1 MASNTKGVPD
11 NTTIGVLVEAEA
23 ATAISS
29 TTPAPYGEEEEGTD
43 NDPHLV
49 TFCEPF
55 DAENP
60 QTWPSNRKW
69 AVTNVLSA
77 TGFNRIM
84 VSTIMAPALPAL
96 AAELGMS
103 TTESVMSLSI
113 YVLATALGP
122 LVIGPLSEM
131 YGRQVVLHAS
141 NAWFLLWNIVCGFAN
156 TKELLIAS
164 RFLAGFGASAIYS
177 LAGGVLGDVWS
188 AEQRGRSLGLYI
200 LIPILGSA
208 VGPIIGGFM
217 AARTTWRWMFW
228 ATSIFQGLMMAVSV
242 VVFRETY
249 APLILQRRAERRRRE
264 TGDQRYHAAS
274 ERRRNNH
281 EKKHSSLLGV
291 LAVTLTRPLRLLAF
305 HPIIQVTAAIEA
317 FYYGLLYIVLSS
329 FASVWTDQYGQ
340 STEVSGLHYIACA
353 LGEVAGG
360 LVGGPLMDFMYRHML
375 QRAGTGEH
383 LPEFRIP
390 LILPVAFLGPIGLFV
405 YGWAADFRVHWIVVD
420 FGVFIYMFGG
430 QITGMPLQ
438 AYVMDAY
445 PEHTSSALSAAQFLR
460 SMAAFSF
467 PLFAPSMYKALGYGW
482 GNSTIAFIALVF
494 GIPAPLT
501 LWYWGAKLRAKATSS
516 H

>member
-1 MASNTKGVPD
+1 MSSNTKD
-11 NTTIGVLVEAEA
+11 LAANAIIGPLVGEEPANK
-23 ATAISS
+23 S
-29 TTPAPYGEEEEGTD
+29 TTAQAEEIDPY
-43 NDPHLV
+43 LV
-49 TFCEPF
+49 TFQTPF
-55 DAENP
+55 DADDP
-60 QTWPSNRKW
+60 ITWPSSRKW

-96 AAELGMS
+96 ARELHMS

-122 LVIGPLSEM
+122 LLIGPLSEM

-177 LAGGVLGDVWS
+177 LAGGVLGDVWP

-217 AARTTWRWMFW
+217 AERTTWRWMFW
-228 ATSIFQGLMMAVSV
+228 ATSIFQALMIAVSL
-242 VVFRETY
+242 VVFKETY
-249 APLILQRRAERRRRE
+249 APLILRRRAVRLRRE
-264 TGDQRYHAAS
+264 TGDARYHTAS
-274 ERRRNNH
+274 ERRDRD
-281 EKKHSSLLGV
+281 ETSLLSLWGR
-291 LAVTLTRPLRLLAF
+291 TLTRPLRLLVF

-317 FYYGLLYIVLSS
+317 FYYGILYIVLSS

-340 STEVSGLHYIACA
+340 STEASGLHYVACA

-360 LVGGPLMDFMYRHML
+360 LVGGPMMDFMYRHML
-375 QRAGTGEH
+375 ARAAKSRGGGSQEAARH
-383 LPEFRIP
+383 VPEFRIP
-390 LILPVAFLGPIGLFV
+390 LILPVAFLGPIGLFA
-405 YGWAADFRVHWIVVD
+405 YGWAAAYRAHWLAVD
-420 FGVFIYMFGG
+420 AGVFVYMFGG
-430 QITGMPLQ
+430 QIAGMPLQ

-445 PEHTSSALSAAQFLR
+445 PEHTGSALAAAQFLR
-460 SMAAFSF
+460 SMAAFLF
-467 PLFAPSMYKALGYGW
+467 PLFAPSLYAALGYGW

-494 GIPAPLT
+494 GIPAPLL
-501 LWYWGAKLRAKATSS
+501 LWFWGARLRAKATSS

>member
-1 MASNTKGVPD
+1 M
-11 NTTIGVLVEAEA
+11 
-23 ATAISS
+23 
-29 TTPAPYGEEEEGTD
+29 
-43 NDPHLV
+43 
-49 TFCEPF
+49 
-55 DAENP
+55 
-60 QTWPSNRKW
+60 
-69 AVTNVLSA
+69 
-77 TGFNRIM
+77 
-84 VSTIMAPALPAL
+84 
-96 AAELGMS
+96 
-103 TTESVMSLSI
+103 
-113 YVLATALGP
+113 
-122 LVIGPLSEM
+122 
-131 YGRQVVLHAS
+131 
-141 NAWFLLWNIVCGFAN
+141 VCGFAN

-208 VGPIIGGFM
+208 VGEFCPRYRFLFFFFPLFLLLVCLNSQALAFDGNIPYGSFIPPIFLPIAEMFLDSGPIIGGFM

-405 YGWAADFRVHWIVVD
+405 YGWAAEFRVHWIVVD

-438 AYVMDAY
+438 VSRQN
-445 PEHTSSALSAAQFLR
+445 E
-460 SMAAFSF
+460 
-467 PLFAPSMYKALGYGW
+467 K
-482 GNSTIAFIALVF
+482 I
-494 GIPAPLT
+494 
-501 LWYWGAKLRAKATSS
+501 
-516 H
+516 

>member
-1 MASNTKGVPD
+1 MSSIAKDASANTAAGPLAQV
-11 NTTIGVLVEAEA
+11 EA
-23 ATAISS
+23 ATVS
-29 TTPAPYGEEEEGTD
+29 TNTAQEEET
-43 NDPHLV
+43 DPHLV
-49 TFCEPF
+49 TFDEPF

-122 LVIGPLSEM
+122 LLIGPLSEM
-131 YGRQVVLHAS
+131 YGRQIVLHAS

-228 ATSIFQGLMMAVSV
+228 ATSIFQGLMIAVSL
-242 VVFRETY
+242 VVFKETY
-249 APLILQRRAERRRRE
+249 APLILKRRAEQRRRE
-264 TGDQRYHAAS
+264 TGDARYYTAF
-274 ERRRNNH
+274 ERRDEQR
-281 EKKHSSLLGV
+281 SLLAV
-291 LAVTLTRPLRLLAF
+291 LGRTLTRPLRLLAF

-340 STEVSGLHYIACA
+340 STEVSGLHYITCA

-375 QRAGTGEH
+375 QRAGNGEH
-383 LPEFRIP
+383 LPEFRLP
-390 LILPVAFLGPIGLFV
+390 LIVPVAILGPIGLFV
-405 YGWAADFRVHWIVVD
+405 YGWAAEFRVHWIVVD
-420 FGVFIYMFGG
+420 IGVFIYMFGG

-467 PLFAPSMYKALGYGW
+467 PLFAPSMYAALGYGW

-494 GIPAPLT
+494 GIPAPLM
-501 LWYWGAKLRAKATSS
+501 LWYWGARLRAKATSS

>member
-1 MASNTKGVPD
+1 
-11 NTTIGVLVEAEA
+11 
-23 ATAISS
+23 
-29 TTPAPYGEEEEGTD
+29 
-43 NDPHLV
+43 
-49 TFCEPF
+49 
-55 DAENP
+55 
-60 QTWPSNRKW
+60 
-69 AVTNVLSA
+69 
-77 TGFNRIM
+77 
-84 VSTIMAPALPAL
+84 
-96 AAELGMS
+96 
-103 TTESVMSLSI
+103 
-113 YVLATALGP
+113 
-122 LVIGPLSEM
+122 
-131 YGRQVVLHAS
+131 
-141 NAWFLLWNIVCGFAN
+141 
-156 TKELLIAS
+156 
-164 RFLAGFGASAIYS
+164 
-177 LAGGVLGDVWS
+177 
-188 AEQRGRSLGLYI
+188 
-200 LIPILGSA
+200 
-208 VGPIIGGFM
+208 
-217 AARTTWRWMFW
+217 MFW

-405 YGWAADFRVHWIVVD
+405 YGWAAEFRVHWIVVD

-438 AYVMDAY
+438 VSRQN
-445 PEHTSSALSAAQFLR
+445 E
-460 SMAAFSF
+460 
-467 PLFAPSMYKALGYGW
+467 K
-482 GNSTIAFIALVF
+482 I
-494 GIPAPLT
+494 
-501 LWYWGAKLRAKATSS
+501 
-516 H
+516 